1 MREGVGESLSA
12 SGGPRASLHRP
23 APPFSPCT
31 GAASAAAAAGPGP
44 SPRCQPTRQVAGC
57 APTPRPGWRP
67 SQGGGHPPHRAGWGV
82 GSMGSPAQTRCS
94 PEPERGAERDRL
106 WGSRDRVPRAELPRR
121 LPGAQRPGMAAQVGE
136 EASPH
141 SGQPPRRAGSPGRT
155 QLPPLPRLRPRG
167 PAFPPAPAP
176 RGRHWPRERP
186 PISSRPCPYGVPTG
200 PSAGPVSHPGADRC
214 PPLLATS
221 KATSSGRG
229 PWRPGA
235 DWHRAAG

>member
-12 SGGPRASLHRP
+12 SGGPRASPHRP

-31 GAASAAAAAGPGP
+31 GAASAAAAGPGP
-44 SPRCQPTRQVAGC
+44 SRRCQPTRQVAGC
-57 APTPRPGWRP
+57 APTTGPGWRP
-67 SQGGGHPPHRAGWGV
+67 SQRGARPPHRAGRGA
-82 GSMGSPAQTRCS
+82 GSTGSPAQTRCS

-121 LPGAQRPGMAAQVGE
+121 LPGAQRPGVAAQVGE

-167 PAFPPAPAP
+167 PAFPPAPAL